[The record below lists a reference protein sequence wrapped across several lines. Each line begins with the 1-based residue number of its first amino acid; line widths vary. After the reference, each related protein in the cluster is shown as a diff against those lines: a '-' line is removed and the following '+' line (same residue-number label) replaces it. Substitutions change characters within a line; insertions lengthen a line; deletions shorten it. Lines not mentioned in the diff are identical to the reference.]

1 MARNEPGDATDK
13 PVEQRDA
20 GSAPTETGTEP
31 QGTSRASESRRSERP
46 KTTRVSTAWVTITVG
61 VVLLIL
67 LLVFILQNPQVV
79 DVSYFGATGRLPLG
93 VALLLAAAAGALLV
107 VVVGAARILQ
117 LRAHSRRQRYKK
129 ATPAG
134 GEA

>member
-1 MARNEPGDATDK
+1 MARNDPGDAAEN

-20 GSAPTETGTEP
+20 ATGSQEASRELWTPPE
-31 QGTSRASESRRSERP
+31 TSRAPESERP
-46 KTTRVSTAWVTITVG
+46 KTTRISTVWVTITVG
-61 VVLLIL
+61 VLLLIL

-107 VVVGAARILQ
+107 VIVGAARILQ
-117 LRAHSRRQRYKK
+117 LRAHSRRQRHRK
-129 ATPAG
+129 AAPA
-134 GEA
+134 AR